1 MSKGIWIV
9 YNKETTAIHGVRGRN
24 GRVTDQYY
32 GIGAARAAVTRLQR
46 QWMKQQGVLV
56 SNEGPMFDLAIAE
69 RDHYYAHIE
78 RQVRRVNMM
87 TGAEY
92 EESINTP
99 HYCSPSSGS
108 YWSM

>member
-9 YNKETTAIHGVRGRN
+9 YNKETTAIHEVRGRN

-56 SNEGPMFDLAIAE
+56 SNAGPQADLAIAE

-92 EESINTP
+92 WESVNTSR
-99 HYCSPSSGS
+99 HCSPSSEA